1 MDEKLEDLINKSSIP
16 EQLLTYFKESNRAK
30 EYINESMLE
39 DIEEL
44 FIFYKALF
52 HFDETEFS
60 AFTISTL
67 KRGSEATAYYYYL
80 KKVLD
85 SNLELIS
92 KDETFIKN
100 KEIFNL
106 RSEEIN
112 SDEIFM
118 NISKEFSQD
127 VENYYQNDFKK
138 TEVLETYSLL
148 GKLELI
154 YHITGND
161 YYIKMHNGGKNIINN
176 RIKEYNLQRY
186 IIID

>member
-1 MDEKLEDLINKSSIP
+1 MDEKLNDLISNSDIP
-16 EQLLTYFKESNRAK
+16 KQLLTYFKESNRAK
-30 EYINESMLE
+30 EYINEPMLE
-39 DIEEL
+39 DIQEL

-92 KDETFIKN
+92 KDVNFIKN
-100 KEIFNL
+100 KENFNFKN
-106 RSEEIN
+106 EEN
-112 SDEIFM
+112 HSNQIFM
-118 NISKEFSQD
+118 SVLNEYGQD
-127 VENYYQNDFKK
+127 VEYYYNNNFKK

-154 YHITGND
+154 YSITGDEYYLKMYND
-161 YYIKMHNGGKNIINN
+161 GKNIIDNK
-176 RIKEYNLQRY
+176 IKEYNLQRY
-186 IIID
+186 IIVD

>member
-1 MDEKLEDLINKSSIP
+1 MDKKLDNLIKKSSIP
-16 EQLLTYFKESNRAK
+16 EQLLSYFKESNRAK
-30 EYINESMLE
+30 EYINESMLD

-44 FIFYKALF
+44 FILYKALF

-92 KDETFIKN
+92 KDESFIKN
-100 KEIFNL
+100 KALLNL
-106 RSEEIN
+106 KSEETN
-112 SDEIFM
+112 SEQIFM
-118 NISKEFSQD
+118 DISKEFSFD
-127 VENYYQNDFKK
+127 VENYYKNDFKK
-138 TEVLETYSLL
+138 TDVLETYSLI

-154 YHITGND
+154 YQITGND
-161 YYIKMHNGGKNIINN
+161 YYKDLHRSGKNIIDNK
-176 RIKEYNLQRY
+176 IKEYDLQRY
-186 IIID
+186 IVID

>member
-1 MDEKLEDLINKSSIP
+1 MDEKLNDLINSSDIP
-16 EQLLTYFKESNRAK
+16 KQLLTYFKESNRAK
-30 EYINESMLE
+30 EYINGPMLE
-39 DIEEL
+39 DIQEL

-92 KDETFIKN
+92 KDENFIKN
-100 KEIFNL
+100 KEVFNFQY
-106 RSEEIN
+106 EEKN
-112 SDEIFM
+112 SNQVFM
-118 NISKEFSQD
+118 SVLNEFGQD
-127 VENYYQNDFKK
+127 VEDYYKKNFKK

-154 YHITGND
+154 YHITGDEYYSKMYND
-161 YYIKMHNGGKNIINN
+161 GKNIINN
-176 RIKEYNLQRY
+176 KIKEYDLQRY
-186 IIID
+186 IIVD